1 MCSQMMQLKL
11 SSSTGCGEWRA
22 TQRKS
27 PQSKSHTFLVDW
39 LSCTSWKQ
47 QLHHLSQLLSTLV
60 SLLGWEASS
69 SPHGEEIGPAGAPR
83 CSTCRFTEAPWEGTG
98 CLVVTLLG
106 ISVGLRS
113 HRTLG
118 HRDAAS
124 ECSSEG
130 WLCKHDASLLPNNPT
145 RNFPTK

>member
-1 MCSQMMQLKL
+1 MWSQMMQLKL
-11 SSSTGCGEWRA
+11 SSFNWVQGVESNPKKKSSAQIPHFSGE
-22 TQRKS
+22 
-27 PQSKSHTFLVDW
+27 W
-39 LSCTSWKQ
+39 LSCTSWKE
-47 QLHHLSQLLSTLV
+47 QLHHLSQLLSTPV

-69 SPHGEEIGPAGAPR
+69 SPCGGEIGPAGAPR
-83 CSTCRFTEAPWEGTG
+83 CSTRCFAEASWDGTG

-106 ISVGLRS
+106 MSMGLRS

-130 WLCKHDASLLPNNPT
+130 WPCKQDASLLPNNPT
-145 RNFPTK
+145 RSFPTK